1 MPDNKSEVGRQD
13 RRPINIHE
21 DYEVRAWSKK
31 LGVTSEQLKK
41 AVQQVGDS
49 AEVVRRQLRK

>member
-1 MPDNKSEVGRQD
+1 MPDDKSKVGRQD
-13 RRPINIHE
+13 RERINIHE
-21 DYEVRAWSKK
+21 DYEVREWSKK

-49 AEVVRRQLRK
+49 AEAVRRQLRK